1 VTTFRITDAMVASPG
16 LPKRHLLRSSRIFEK
31 QGHPPVVFFVRSYAA
46 EIYIHHAVTQTLLAI
61 LSPAE
66 VGDYAD
72 HGMCTLSRR
81 TAIAVRYR
89 PQPSSLMGLAAHGSH
104 FAKSQAFFKGRRRF
118 SLPIWTDSSL
128 RIRIRNILGTGSG
141 GGAALTNRLFSDTPD
156 SGCVRHGSGSKVPIE
171 GIKGASHLHVLVS
184 TSSRA
189 RLGGC

>member
-1 VTTFRITDAMVASPG
+1 MVASPG
-16 LPKRHLLRSSRIFEK
+16 LPKRHLLRSSKNKNRTKTGQQK

-128 RIRIRNILGTGSG
+128 RIRIRTILGTGSG

-171 GIKGASHLHVLVS
+171 GASHLHVLVS
-184 TSSRA
+184 ASSRA
-189 RLGGC
+189 RLVGC

>member
-1 VTTFRITDAMVASPG
+1 M
-16 LPKRHLLRSSRIFEK
+16 
-31 QGHPPVVFFVRSYAA
+31 FFVRSYAA

-171 GIKGASHLHVLVS
+171 GACRSKVPATFTSLFPLPHGRDSWVVEGAWGARSAWHRVLPTIQDS
-184 TSSRA
+184 NILIPHSA
-189 RLGGC
+189 G